1 MVANITRFY
10 FDFDEDCRTGCT
22 NNLAFEDVP
31 NEEADEYEDKLK
43 EQNIQYTRIVL
54 QYLRRFKRLDGD

>member
-22 NNLAFEDVP
+22 NNLAFEDVL
-31 NEEADEYEDKLK
+31 NEEADEYEEKLK
-43 EQNIQYTRIVL
+43 EQSIQYTRIVL
-54 QYLRRFKRLDGD
+54 